1 MMIHALFLSIL
12 ALAGAV
18 TICGG
23 IPFLASLF
31 ARRLWPLL
39 GEGHH
44 ILIATLLV
52 PILSAVLTFW
62 AIIETYR
69 EALQSSEDGD
79 QLVIFTWVVA
89 GGMLIAIALPLGF
102 FAGKLA
108 KRMIIK

>member
-1 MMIHALFLSIL
+1 MTHALFPAVL
-12 ALAGAV
+12 AMFGAV
-18 TICGG
+18 AICGG

-52 PILSAVLTFW
+52 PMLSAVLTFW
-62 AIIETYR
+62 AIMETYR
-69 EALQSSEDGD
+69 EALQSSEDGY
-79 QLVIFTWVVA
+79 QLVMFTWVVA

-102 FAGKLA
+102 LAGKLA
-108 KRMIIK
+108 KRMTIK